1 MSLFKKDETVNY
13 VKDGQN
19 VKAIIETVH
28 DDDPPNYYYTI
39 KLNDGREKQTD
50 NNNLQKF
57 IEISESKPLS
67 RYERLK
73 IQVQNGEVL
82 EGDDLIYYTKFK
94 DMENKLKKYETIQE
108 DFSKVTG
115 NTNKILKN
123 INLIPKNFD
132 YRQFPYGLGGKRKS
146 KKVKKV
152 KKRKTKKRGK
162 QSKKSKRRLAKK

>member
-1 MSLFKKDETVNY
+1 MSKFKKDETVNY

-50 NNNLQKF
+50 NNNLQKI

-67 RYERLK
+67 RYEDLK
-73 IQVQNGEVL
+73 IRVQNGKEL
-82 EGDDLIYYTKFK
+82 GGDDLKYYTKFK
-94 DMENKLKKYETIQE
+94 DMEDKLKKYETIQE

-123 INLIPKNFD
+123 MKLIPNFD
-132 YRQFPYGLGGKRKS
+132 YRQLPYGLGGKRKS

-162 QSKKSKRRLAKK
+162 QSKKSKGHLAKK